1 MSVPESF
8 SFSEPI
14 TEPDIL
20 ESIRALPTE
29 DDLPCDDGEPME
41 TARHRDQM
49 WTLIYSLQTH
59 WADRTDYYASGNMFI
74 HYDPQNKRRFRGPD
88 FFLVLDVENRER
100 KSWVVW
106 HEGMR
111 FPDLIVELLSD
122 STRAVDKGEKKALY
136 ERVFHTSEY
145 YLYDPFSQ
153 EFTAYHLHGTRY
165 QEIAPDERGR
175 LYSPAAELCLTVHED
190 WLRWMTPEGEL
201 IPTPQELA
209 DQERQRADQE
219 EQRAE
224 QEQRRAD
231 QERQRAEQE
240 QQRAEQEQQRADQ
253 ERQRADQEQQRADQA
268 EHLLEAY
275 RRRFG
280 EID

>member
-49 WTLIYSLQTH
+49 WTLLYSLQTH
-59 WADRTDYYASGNMFI
+59 WADQTDYYAGGNMFI
-74 HYDPQNKRRFRGPD
+74 HYDPQNRRRFRGPD
-88 FFLVLDVENRER
+88 LFLVLDVENRER

-111 FPDLIVELLSD
+111 FPDLIIELLSD

-136 ERVFHTSEY
+136 ERVFHTGEY

-153 EFTAYHLHGTRY
+153 EFTAYHLRATQY
-165 QEIAPDERGR
+165 EERPLDAQGR
-175 LYSPAAELCLTVHED
+175 IYSPAAGLYLTRHEG
-190 WLRWMTPEGEL
+190 WLRWMTPEGE
-201 IPTPQELA
+201 IVPTPQELA
-209 DQERQRADQE
+209 DQERQRAD
-219 EQRAE
+219 
-224 QEQRRAD
+224 
-231 QERQRAEQE
+231 
-240 QQRAEQEQQRADQ
+240 QEQQRADQ
-253 ERQRADQEQQRADQA
+253 ERQRADQEQQRADQEHQRAEQERQRAEQEQQRADQA
-268 EHLLEAY
+268 EHILEAY